1 MQQDGPK
8 TPYEIYCHNCHVT
21 YAAGT
26 PRCVHC
32 GQRLKHER
40 VERSLLLPPGMDD
53 ELLAEETPQRSRMFS
68 PMTAIWI
75 ILALTSVIYRACTSS
90 G

>member
-21 YAAGT
+21 FATGT

-32 GQRLKHER
+32 GHRLQRER
-40 VERSLLLPPGMDD
+40 VERSLLLPPGLED
-53 ELLAEETPQRSRMFS
+53 ELLGEETPQRSRIFS

-75 ILALTSVIYRACTSS
+75 VLALSSVIYRACTSN